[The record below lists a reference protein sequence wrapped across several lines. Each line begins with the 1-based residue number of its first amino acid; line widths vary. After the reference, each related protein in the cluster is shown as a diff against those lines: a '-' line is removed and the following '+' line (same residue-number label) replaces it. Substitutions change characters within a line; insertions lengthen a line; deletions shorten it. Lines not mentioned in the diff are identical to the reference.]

1 MSPERRVSGLVS
13 GSALCR
19 EKLVHAMNSRL
30 EDASAK
36 VQLSGKELVSAAMRR
51 SEHTSQQV
59 LRMREKLEAINPLRI
74 LERGYT
80 LVSDLAG
87 RVLSESR
94 QAREAGNVR
103 IRFADGIVEAA
114 VKKEDG

>member
-1 MSPERRVSGLVS
+1 
-13 GSALCR
+13 
-19 EKLVHAMNSRL
+19 MNSRL